1 MQEFLKAPK
10 DRIAVIIGKNG
21 ETRKEI
27 EKLTETKIEI
37 DSKTGEIDIQGED
50 ALNFYISLNI
60 IKAIAR
66 GFSPEHAFLL
76 KNDNYFFEIIDL
88 KEELGKNEKL
98 IQQKKGRVIGKKG
111 KTRQEIEEKTNSF
124 ISVYGKTISIIGE
137 AEAIEKA
144 KTAVK
149 MLLKGASHSSAESF
163 LYQKEKEIE
172 I

>member
-1 MQEFLKAPK
+1 MEEYLNIPK
-10 DRIAVIIGKNG
+10 DRIAVLIGKKG
-21 ETRKEI
+21 ETKEEI
-27 EKLTETKIEI
+27 EKLTSTKIEV
-37 DSKTGEIDIQGED
+37 DSKTGEVDVSGED

-76 KNDNYFFEIIDL
+76 KQENYFLEIMDL
-88 KEELGKNEKL
+88 REKLGKNDKL

-111 KTRQEIEEKTNSF
+111 KTRKEIEEKTETF
-124 ISVYGKTISIIGE
+124 VSVYGKTISIIGKE
-137 AEAIEKA
+137 EGTEKA
-144 KTAVK
+144 KQAIE

-163 LYQKEKEIE
+163 LFKKEKEFE